1 MSGVPNVFGS
11 ATSSIP
17 LSQLDVNFNTPVT
30 IGNTTVGLGNTV
42 TSFGNVTLTNT
53 TISGLSGGSANG
65 VVYINSSNVAVA
77 SPTVLAFDG
86 ANLGVGVTPSAWGSS
101 NKAIDLGAYASF
113 GYRASNG
120 LTVVANNLYI
130 NGSDQFIY
138 KTSNPVALYQMGATG
153 EHYWYNAPSG
163 IAGNTVS
170 ALTRTMTLD
179 ISGNLLV
186 GTTSNLSSRVGIQGA
201 SSTSSDYAIYCQN
214 SSASVLFGTRD
225 DGLFFTG
232 TATNAPYNFS
242 ASGKTMIVNSAGQI
256 GSLVSLRIA
265 KTNINPAPV
274 ASFINQLEI
283 VTFNYRKK
291 DESGNYTEEF
301 DSELNWGVIADD
313 ALSVAPDFVSHNSNG
328 EMDGFHYDRMVAPL
342 IKYVQELS
350 AQVTTLQAQVTAL
363 QAKVGV

>member
-1 MSGVPNVFGS
+1 MSSISSGTTLTTALVQTADTSGV
-11 ATSSIP
+11 
-17 LSQLDVNFNTPVT
+17 LQLQTNGTTTAVT
-30 IGNTTVGLGNTV
+30 IDTNQ
-42 TSFGNVTLTNT
+42 NV
-53 TISGLSGGSANG
+53 
-65 VVYINSSNVAVA
+65 
-77 SPTVLAFDG
+77 
-86 ANLGVGVTPSAWGSS
+86 GVGVTPSAWGGGAKGIQFKSS
-101 NKAIDLGAYASF
+101 PNFLTGGTDLNVLANAYNDGTNYKYIDSYAYASR
-113 GYRASNG
+113 YYQYNG
-120 LTVVANNLYI
+120 QHQWHTT
-130 NGSDQFIY
+130 
-138 KTSNPVALYQMGATG
+138 TSTQGT
-153 EHYWYNAPSG
+153 
-163 IAGNTVS
+163 GNTIS
-170 ALTRTMTLD
+170 FTQAMTLD
-179 ISGNLLV
+179 ASSNLLV

-350 AQVTTLQAQVTAL
+350 AQVTSLQTQVTAL
-363 QAKVGV
+363 ESK